1 MMSYLW
7 ILLLGS
13 LLIGAQSQEVT
24 EAEEPAGDLEAAE
37 PEAAPE
43 EVPAAAEETEATEP
57 EAAPEEVPTDAEET
71 EPAEPEA
78 APEEVPAAAEE
89 TEATEPEAAPEEVPT
104 AAEETEPAEPEATS
118 ETEPAEETEAVE
130 PDAGDTEV
138 VEPDATAEPLGET
151 EGFSEETVAEE
162 KIVPAEG
169 EKTEEEAAPDEP
181 AAGDGDLNLADAL
194 GAVEEG
200 VKPGRGRSGGSVAH
214 TAEAASDGSAE
225 AQEASSGSAVAGIL
239 SAVGVALVGA
249 ISGYFAYQKK
259 KLCFKNRDADPQD
272 QQSPM
277 TYSWAGLEGTL
288 LSSSSIGQ
296 KLSIAVKDRH
306 DEAVIQC
313 SVSNLVSKKQAQFQ
327 VKNCFTDESSSTVLA
342 VCLALLCLVILLI
355 VAVGLWFYKRH
366 KKAKPARN
374 KKDDVEDPLMQEV
387 PEHDKTPHD
396 SPPKG
401 QVKEKRELFE
411 SLARQHSPKKG
422 RLDEQNGNKKQEN
435 IERTEDNSHRA
446 TLPSTQALP
455 QQAQSEERSNP
466 PTPSQAS
473 MIQSDQNILQHR
485 PEQETVPDQDPES
498 VRVSLPDLAKP
509 NPDSIPEGPT
519 CLTKQDT
526 GAGETGHQEQQNT
539 NISEQTGLLANPNN
553 PIQVGSEPE
562 APKNQLDTNTEA
574 KSEVSAE
581 GHHVEI
587 SESCSTSPGRNKDGL
602 KEAEK
607 GIETRNGETERKTND
622 GGIDEDAMDQ
632 NGEEAIRK
640 TEQERE
646 HCVSESSPASMLS
659 PKKDQINGST
669 PDTVAVS
676 KHAEPSQVQSEPNQS
691 EHAGDLS
698 QQAEDSAQSQ
708 TKPTDTSTPKLTS
721 DTQPPALTPTKPSA
735 ECNRSDPP
743 SPSQVSMIQ
752 SDQKILQTRP
762 KQETVPDQDPA
773 VSVVSL
779 PDQKSEV
786 AAHESIT
793 KEPTDQAIPDPGP
806 EGPTCPT
813 KQDTG
818 AGETGHQKQPD
829 TNISEQTGLLANPNN
844 PTQVGSEAE
853 ALKNQLD
860 TNKEGKPE
868 SCSTSPGG
876 EEGDEDE
883 LETRDGE
890 TERKTN
896 DGGIDEDAM
905 DQNGE
910 EAIRKTEQER
920 EHCVSESSP
929 ASMLSP
935 KKDQI
940 NGSTPDTVA
949 VSKHAEPSQVQSE
962 PNQSEHAGDL
972 SQQAE
977 DSAQSQTKPT
987 DTSTPKLTSD
997 TQPPALTPTKP
1008 SAECN
1013 RSDPP
1018 SPSQVSMIQSDQK
1031 ILQTRPKQETVPD
1044 QDPAVSVVSLPD
1056 QKSEVAAHESIT
1068 KEPTGQAIPDP
1079 GPEGPTCPTKQDTGA
1094 GETGHQKQPDTNI
1107 SEQTGLLANPN
1118 NPTQVGSEAEAL
1130 KNQLDTNKEGKPE
1143 SCSTSPGGEE
1153 GDEDELETRDGE
1165 TERSP
1170 ASTLS
1175 SKEDQINGSTPD
1187 TATVSKHAE
1196 PGQVQP
1202 EPDDSKAVGDVDNRC
1217 QQKPNSQSCS
1227 ISPGGVVGSEE
1238 GSKEAEEEMEAG
1250 DVEKEKPEGGVDHS
1264 MGISRSMETEDEENK
1279 TSAVEVGNTEQ
1290 QSMKEEKTGTDESA
1304 EQHPDP
1310 GEKAD
1315 VSSQS
1320 DTVETAEV
1328 EKNANNEQDDKKDG
1342 GGIKVDSQMDG
1353 AGSDEQADD
1362 NSDAKAKG
1370 TEQGET
1376 NRKLED

>member
-1 MMSYLW
+1 
-7 ILLLGS
+7 
-13 LLIGAQSQEVT
+13 
-24 EAEEPAGDLEAAE
+24 
-37 PEAAPE
+37 
-43 EVPAAAEETEATEP
+43 
-57 EAAPEEVPTDAEET
+57 
-71 EPAEPEA
+71 
-78 APEEVPAAAEE
+78 
-89 TEATEPEAAPEEVPT
+89 
-104 AAEETEPAEPEATS
+104 
-118 ETEPAEETEAVE
+118 
-130 PDAGDTEV
+130 
-138 VEPDATAEPLGET
+138 
-151 EGFSEETVAEE
+151 
-162 KIVPAEG
+162 
-169 EKTEEEAAPDEP
+169 
-181 AAGDGDLNLADAL
+181 
-194 GAVEEG
+194 
-200 VKPGRGRSGGSVAH
+200 
-214 TAEAASDGSAE
+214 
-225 AQEASSGSAVAGIL
+225 
-239 SAVGVALVGA
+239 
-249 ISGYFAYQKK
+249 
-259 KLCFKNRDADPQD
+259 
-272 QQSPM
+272 
-277 TYSWAGLEGTL
+277 
-288 LSSSSIGQ
+288 
-296 KLSIAVKDRH
+296 
-306 DEAVIQC
+306 
-313 SVSNLVSKKQAQFQ
+313 
-327 VKNCFTDESSSTVLA
+327 
-342 VCLALLCLVILLI
+342 
-355 VAVGLWFYKRH
+355 
-366 KKAKPARN
+366 
-374 KKDDVEDPLMQEV
+374 
-387 PEHDKTPHD
+387 
-396 SPPKG
+396 
-401 QVKEKRELFE
+401 
-411 SLARQHSPKKG
+411 
-422 RLDEQNGNKKQEN
+422 
-435 IERTEDNSHRA
+435 
-446 TLPSTQALP
+446 
-455 QQAQSEERSNP
+455 
-466 PTPSQAS
+466 

-498 VRVSLPDLAKP
+498 VKVSLPDLAKS
-509 NPDSIPEGPT
+509 NPDPGPEGPT
-519 CLTKQDT
+519 CPTKQDT

-539 NISEQTGLLANPNN
+539 DISEQTGLLANPNN

-574 KSEVSAE
+574 KSEVPAE

-587 SESCSTSPGRNKDGL
+587 SESCSTSPGGNKDGL

-607 GIETRNGETERKTND
+607 GIETRNEETERKTND

-646 HCVSESSPASMLS
+646 HCVSESSPASILS
-659 PKKDQINGST
+659 PKKNQINGST

-676 KHAEPSQVQSEPNQS
+676 KHAEQSQVQSEPNQS

-721 DTQPPALTPTKPSA
+721 DTQPPAPTPTKPSA

-762 KQETVPDQDPA
+762 EQETVPDQDPA

-779 PDQKSEV
+779 PDQKSVV
-786 AAHESIT
+786 AARESIT

-829 TNISEQTGLLANPNN
+829 TDISEQTGLLANPNN

-860 TNKEGKPE
+860 TNTEAKPE
-868 SCSTSPGG
+868 DS
-876 EEGDEDE
+876 
-883 LETRDGE
+883 
-890 TERKTN
+890 
-896 DGGIDEDAM
+896 
-905 DQNGE
+905 E
-910 EAIRKTEQER
+910 EANEDGAASQKMDSSATQRQTQ
-920 EHCVSESSP
+920 SSP
-929 ASMLSP
+929 ASTLSP
-935 KKDQI
+935 TDGQL
-940 NGSTPDTVA
+940 NDTPSDTE
-949 VSKHAEPSQVQSE
+949 VSKPAETSQYQPE
-962 PNQSEHAGDL
+962 PNQSEQARDLDL

-977 DSAQSQTKPT
+977 GSAQSQTKPT

-1013 RSDPP
+1013 RSDPH
-1018 SPSQVSMIQSDQK
+1018 SPSQASMIQSDPK
-1031 ILQTRPKQETVPD
+1031 ILQPGQETVPD
-1044 QDPAVSVVSLPD
+1044 QDPAKSVKVSLPD
-1056 QKSEVAAHESIT
+1056 QKSVVAACESIT
-1068 KEPTGQAIPDP
+1068 KEPTDQAIPDP

-1094 GETGHQKQPDTNI
+1094 GETGHQKQPDTDI
-1107 SEQTGLLANPN
+1107 SEQTGLVANPN

-1196 PGQVQP
+1196 PGHVQP

-1264 MGISRSMETEDEENK
+1264 MGINRSMETEDEENK
-1279 TSAVEVGNTEQ
+1279 TSAVEVGNSEQ

-1328 EKNANNEQDDKKDG
+1328 EKNAKKELDDKKDG
-1342 GGIKVDSQMDG
+1342 GGIKVNSQMDG

-1362 NSDAKAKG
+1362 NSDEKAKG